1 MRDKNS
7 ENQRLFNQTGTPI
20 ETIIQETT
28 ALLQGNFWP
37 ICGTIGGVLLFFA
50 AAVIVPP

>member
-1 MRDKNS
+1 MRDTNS
-7 ENQRLFNQTGTPI
+7 ENRRLYEQNRTPI
-20 ETIIQETT
+20 QTIVQETT